1 MKTTDKLIITGQ
13 YESYTDGDGRKI
25 VDLSG
30 GFGFQ
35 VPPVIEAVSRQ
46 ASIMGLSNRVLMS
59 EPLIGLCRTL
69 AELLPAPLVSS
80 YVCSS
85 GDEAFEGALKLCKG
99 LKPRGNTIVFI
110 QGGDFGSLS
119 YGRCLSASR
128 DYEEIQNFLGFKR
141 MAIQQVADLDKV
153 DWDDCFAVCHTSTV
167 IDDSGRLRLIEQAL
181 LDQLYARA
189 AKASAPVIAVD
200 VQSCLGSLG
209 KLFGFQYYQNTP
221 DIVVLGGALGGGAI
235 PIGTYTCSE
244 EMAYR
249 VYGRSSPAKH
259 GSTTA
264 GNPMACVAALTALD
278 YVRQHDCARQCL
290 ENGRLLAQ
298 TLAPL
303 GAVACGAWV
312 SLPLPGDLKPAE
324 LCQILY
330 ERGVYVSVPRGRELI
345 LRCPVTARSE
355 AVQRAVQIIKE
366 TLSHVLNSAA

>member
-141 MAIQQVADLDKV
+141 VAIQQAADLDKV

-221 DIVVLGGALGGGAI
+221 DIVVLGGA
-235 PIGTYTCSE
+235 
-244 EMAYR
+244 
-249 VYGRSSPAKH
+249 
-259 GSTTA
+259 
-264 GNPMACVAALTALD
+264 
-278 YVRQHDCARQCL
+278 
-290 ENGRLLAQ
+290 
-298 TLAPL
+298 
-303 GAVACGAWV
+303 
-312 SLPLPGDLKPAE
+312 
-324 LCQILY
+324 
-330 ERGVYVSVPRGRELI
+330 
-345 LRCPVTARSE
+345 
-355 AVQRAVQIIKE
+355 
-366 TLSHVLNSAA
+366 

>member
-1 MKTTDKLIITGQ
+1 MKNNDKQIITGQ
-13 YESYTDGDGRKI
+13 YETYTDGAGRRI

-35 VPPVIEAVSRQ
+35 VPQVIEAVSRQ
-46 ASIMGLSNRVLMS
+46 AGIMGLSNRVLMS

-69 AELLPAPLVSS
+69 AGLLPAPLVSS

-99 LKPRGNTIVFI
+99 LKPKGNTIVFV
-110 QGGDFGSLS
+110 QGGDYGSLS
-119 YGRCLSASR
+119 YGRCLGASS
-128 DYEEIQNFLGFKR
+128 DYQEIQSFLGFKKV
-141 MAIQQVADLDKV
+141 AIRQVADLDQV
-153 DWDDCFAVCHTSTV
+153 DWADCFAVCHTSTV

-181 LDQLYARA
+181 LDQLQARA
-189 AKASAPVIAVD
+189 SKVSAPVIAVD
-200 VQSCLGSLG
+200 VQTCLGSLG
-209 KLFGFQYYQNTP
+209 KLFGFQHYQNTP

-244 EMAYR
+244 EMAYQ

-278 YVRQHDCARQCL
+278 YVRQHECARQCL
-290 ENGRLLAQ
+290 DNGRSLAQ
-298 TLAPL
+298 VLAPL
-303 GAVACGAWV
+303 GAVAHGGWV
-312 SLPLPGDLKPAE
+312 GLPLPGDLSPAE

-330 ERGVYVSVPRGRELI
+330 ERGVYVTAPRGRELI
-345 LRCPVTARSE
+345 LRCPVTARPE
-355 AVQRAVQIIKE
+355 PIQRAAQTIKE
-366 TLSHVLNSAA
+366 TLSHVLNSVA